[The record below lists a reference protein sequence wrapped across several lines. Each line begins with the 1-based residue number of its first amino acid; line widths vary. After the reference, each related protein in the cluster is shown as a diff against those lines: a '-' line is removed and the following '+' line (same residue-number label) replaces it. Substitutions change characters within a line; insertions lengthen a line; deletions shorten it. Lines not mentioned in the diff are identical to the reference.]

1 MSNTINYPGDCTRFD
16 PERILG
22 PDLHGAYY
30 RQISATYDQ
39 GFDRTV
45 MRLRP
50 IPPKEFAQLVEDDKE
65 RTFDK
70 LDAIGRIG
78 ELFGGGE

>member
-22 PDLHGAYY
+22 PDLHGAY
-30 RQISATYDQ
+30 DQ
-39 GFDRTV
+39 ELDRTV

-50 IPPKEFAQLVEDDKE
+50 IPPKELAQLVEDDKG

-78 ELFGGGE
+78 ELFGGGA